1 LSYNVIQLTMVIFD
15 ASTLILLA
23 KINMLDLF
31 ISHVQDSVCIPQK
44 VRSEVTAEKRE
55 ETRFIIR
62 CIEDGKITVAKIRN
76 TALAQKFSDD
86 FNIDAGEAEAL
97 ALAIEKKASIV
108 ATDDRNAIRACKIL
122 KLDFITAV
130 AVLIRAVEKG
140 LIEKDEGLVKL
151 QKLRSVGRYSKTIIE
166 DAARQIQ
173 GGR

>member
-1 LSYNVIQLTMVIFD
+1 MIVFD

-31 ISHVQDSVCIPQK
+31 FSHVQDGACIPKK
-44 VRSEVTAEKRE
+44 VRSEVTAEESE
-55 ETRFIIR
+55 ETPVIIR
-62 CIEDGKITVAKIRN
+62 CIEDGKITVAKIKN
-76 TALAQKFSDD
+76 ATLAQKLSDD

-97 ALAIEKKASIV
+97 ALAIETNASIV
-108 ATDDRNAIRACKIL
+108 ATDDRNAIRACKVL

-140 LIEKDEGLVKL
+140 LIEKEEGLARLHKL
-151 QKLRSVGRYSKTIIE
+151 QSVGRYSKAIIE
-166 DAARQIQ
+166 NAEQQIQ

>member
-1 LSYNVIQLTMVIFD
+1 MIVFD

-23 KINMLDLF
+23 KIDTLDLF
-31 ISHVQDSVCIPQK
+31 ISQVQAGAWMPQK
-44 VRSEVTAEKRE
+44 VKSEVTAEERE
-55 ETRFIIR
+55 ETRFIVR
-62 CIEDGKITVAKIRN
+62 CIEDGKIIVAKIKN
-76 TALAQKFSDD
+76 TALAQKLSDD

-140 LIEKDEGLVKL
+140 LIEKDEGLARLHKL
-151 QKLRSVGRYSKTIIE
+151 QSVGRYSKAIIE
-166 DAARQIQ
+166 DAEQQIQ